1 MIFITIFMILVFI
14 PFLIPISEIVSKRD
28 ILPININFSFVR
40 DPRYFGKSFRHK
52 IESLISNEILEEL
65 IKENKRLY
73 LKNDAIEFFESLETH
88 ENFETENII
97 FALKGLCIQENSKLG
112 EVYSKGP
119 VYVGKNSTIRALAS
133 DSDIFLEESV
143 IIKRWIDSLKSI
155 FVSKNCNLG
164 VSASAEDTI
173 LLSNNV
179 QFERLYA
186 KNISSYNTKSEEV
199 ERESYIIGTIKA
211 DEDIEIKGSIE
222 IVGNLIGEGKIKLH
236 DNVSVKGNVFSQD
249 SIEMQRGVRIGGKN
263 KIKSVVANGEIYLG
277 EDVIIHGYVSSKKGK
292 TV

>member
-28 ILPININFSFVR
+28 ILPINISFSFVR

-97 FALKGLCIQENSKLG
+97 FTLKGLRIQKNSKLG

-222 IVGNLIGEGKIKLH
+222 IVGNLISEGKIKLH